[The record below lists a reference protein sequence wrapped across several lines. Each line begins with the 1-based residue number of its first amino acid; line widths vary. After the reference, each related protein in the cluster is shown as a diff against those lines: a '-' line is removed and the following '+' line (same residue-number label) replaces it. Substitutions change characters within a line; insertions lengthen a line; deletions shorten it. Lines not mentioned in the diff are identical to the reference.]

1 MLYLSVYKDF
11 TMITSIFFPHVPVL
25 DMIKLRRL
33 HVGTNQSR
41 LRHVIDHIT
50 FEFLQKPR
58 NGKKYI
64 YK

>member
-1 MLYLSVYKDF
+1 
-11 TMITSIFFPHVPVL
+11 MITSILLPHVPVL

-50 FEFLQKPR
+50 FEFLQEPR
-58 NGKKYI
+58 HEKNTCSTVDKFN
-64 YK
+64 